1 MKNKYTSKLMICV
14 TMFVATFFISCDC
27 FVHIQGVV
35 IDSKTRL
42 PIDSV
47 LVKENVSCDICDR
60 EDIYTDSLGIF
71 EYVSMV
77 GGFCPRSS
85 LSFEKEGYK
94 TKTKKYRNY
103 YKDIVTV
110 VLKRKK

>member
-1 MKNKYTSKLMICV
+1 M
-14 TMFVATFFISCDC
+14 
-27 FVHIQGVV
+27 

-47 LVKENVSCDICDR
+47 LVKGNVYCDICDIG
-60 EDIYTDSLGIF
+60 DIYTDSLGIF
-71 EYVSMV
+71 EYNSMV
-77 GGFCPRSS
+77 GGFCPKSS

-94 TKTKKYRNY
+94 KKMKKYRSY
-103 YKDIVTV
+103 YRRDDIVTV

>member
-14 TMFVATFFISCDC
+14 TMFVATFFISSDC
-27 FVHIQGVV
+27 LVHIQGVV

-71 EYVSMV
+71 EYNSMV
-77 GGFCPRSS
+77 GGLFCPKSS

-94 TKTKKYRNY
+94 KKIKKY
-103 YKDIVTV
+103 K
-110 VLKRKK
+110 LL